1 MTVFIE
7 LYGRLRDAGAESPVE
22 LSLKPDATAA
32 DALSAL
38 SAKLGAATQGA
49 ALATETRV
57 LAAADKLPKEGRLA
71 ALPPVSGG

>member
-1 MTVFIE
+1 MTVFVE

-22 LSLKPDATAA
+22 LVLKDGATAA
-32 DALSAL
+32 EALAAL
-38 SAKLGAATQGA
+38 KTKLGGATDGA

-57 LAAADKLPKEGRLA
+57 LLAQDRLPKEGRLA

>member
-1 MTVFIE
+1 MTVFVE

-22 LSLKPDATAA
+22 LSLKDGATAGEVLA
-32 DALSAL
+32 ALK
-38 SAKLGAATQGA
+38 AKLGAATEGA

-57 LAAADKLPKEGRLA
+57 LLSGDKVPQEGRLA